1 MIEKT
6 NQVKMFK
13 ASVVIGEQTLTAN
26 VKVDLSDNLLSID
39 SGSVTNAT
47 TTTSNPVKPLAT
59 FYLYEGGTLSI
70 SVTDKNDLTSTSEL
84 ISDFINQL
92 TPSK

>member
-13 ASVVIGEQTLTAN
+13 ASTQIDDYNITAN
-26 VKVDLSDNLLSID
+26 VRVDMTDSLLSID
-39 SGSVTNAT
+39 SGSVT
-47 TTTSNPVKPLAT
+47 TTTSATPIAT
-59 FYLYEGGTLSI
+59 FYLYEGGSLSI
-70 SVTDKNDLTSTSEL
+70 TSSDKSNITTVSQSV
-84 ISDFINQL
+84 SDFITQL

>member
-13 ASVVIGEQTLTAN
+13 ASLIIGEQTLTAN
-26 VKVDLSDNLLSID
+26 VKVDMNDNLLSID
-39 SGSVTNAT
+39 SGSVTNTAT
-47 TTTSNPVKPLAT
+47 TPSPTQPLAT